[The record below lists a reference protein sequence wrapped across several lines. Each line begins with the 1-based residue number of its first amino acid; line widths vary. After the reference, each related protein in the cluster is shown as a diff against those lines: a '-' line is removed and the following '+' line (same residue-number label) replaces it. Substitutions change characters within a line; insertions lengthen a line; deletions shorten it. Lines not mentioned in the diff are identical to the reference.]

1 LLRPHEL
8 YLEGHAKELAELI
21 MRRGHLLKPLVV
33 EASNMVLLDG
43 AHRLRA
49 LKMLGAYL
57 APVAIVNYDSVGLKG
72 WVRLYA
78 YGPEALADL
87 RQVAEVLEVKER
99 PGGALLIRLGGGDQA
114 YYDLLSFERR
124 GNELKGVITL
134 SSLARLHHRALAV
147 IPPPPSKDLV
157 LRAALTG
164 RLLPPRSTRH
174 ITEAKR
180 LVYKIP
186 LSSLMGSPVTT

>member
-1 LLRPHEL
+1 
-8 YLEGHAKELAELI
+8 
-21 MRRGHLLKPLVV
+21 MRRGQLLKPLVV
-33 EASNMVLLDG
+33 EASDMVLLDG

-49 LKMLGAYL
+49 LEMLGAYL
-57 APVAIVNYDSVGLKG
+57 APVAIVNYEAVRLKG
-72 WVRLYA
+72 WVRLYT
-78 YGPEALADL
+78 YRPEALADL

-99 PGGALLIRLGGGDQA
+99 PGDVLLVRLGGGDQA

-124 GNELKGVITL
+124 GNELQGVIAS
-134 SSLARLHHRALAV
+134 SSLARLHHRTLAL

-174 ITEAKR
+174 VTEAKR
-180 LVYKIP
+180 LVYRTP
-186 LSSLMGSPVTT
+186 LSSLMISSVTT